1 MVVRENLEE
10 VAKEIERLREI
21 IHRHDYLYYV
31 LGTPEISDAEY
42 DALMRKLQELEE
54 RYPTLVTLYSPT
66 QRVGGQPLEEFISVQ
81 HARPMLSLDNAFTE
95 EDIRNFD
102 RKLRRILGTN
112 EISYVLELKIDGLAV
127 NLRYE
132 NGTFVRGATRGDGLT
147 GEEVTQNL
155 KTIKSIPLRLQGDKQ
170 PAVIE
175 VQGEVF
181 MNKADFER
189 LNEEREKRGEA
200 PFANTRNAAAGSL
213 RQLDPTITA
222 QRKLDIFVYGAF
234 IEEGPYRPSTHWE
247 LLAWL
252 KELGLKV
259 NSHIYLLRR
268 IEEAVEIHDEWEKKR
283 KELPYDI
290 DGLVLKVNELAY
302 QERLGATTKSPR
314 WAIAYKFE
322 PTHAITKVI
331 DVEVNVGRTG
341 TLTPVALL
349 EPVEVGGVVVK
360 RATLHN
366 EDEVKRKDVR
376 IGDWVVVG
384 RAGEVIPEVIRVI
397 HEQRTGEERVFVM
410 PSTCPVCHSPVVR
423 EEGEV
428 AIRCINV
435 NCPAQVK
442 ERIRHWAS
450 RDAMDIEGLGEK
462 LIDQLVEKNLVQSI
476 PDVYRLHKDTLVRLE
491 RMGEKSADNLL
502 QAIERSKKRELYR
515 FIYGLGIRYVGEF
528 VARILAEQIGSLQKL
543 MNVSQEELLAIEG
556 IGPKVAEAVEQFFAN
571 EKNRHMILELQSLG
585 VKLVEVPKKTLREGT
600 LQGKTFLFSG
610 TLRKFSRKEAEQL
623 VRERGGEVANS
634 VSSRVDY
641 LVVGE
646 NPGGKLELA
655 RKKNVPILSEEEFYR
670 LVGVN
675 D

>member
-1 MVVRENLEE
+1 VVVRENLEE